1 MEDENLVYK
10 FLFRKVLAM
19 WMVENAN
26 KIGSE
31 LERSELDW

>member
-1 MEDENLVYK
+1 MKTLVYK

-19 WMVENAN
+19 WMVENAH

-31 LERSELDW
+31 LERGELDW